1 MQDNQGNE
9 IKLVIGGYE
18 IAGWNNA
25 VADSQ
30 IDTPAENWSLN
41 LFHKNGQPLPEGI
54 SGGSHVQLY
63 FANQLILTSIADRV
77 QEGINRDGYGLEISG
92 RDLVG

>member
-25 VADSQ
+25 VVDNQ

-41 LFHKNGQPLPEGI
+41 LFIKRSAI
-54 SGGSHVQLY
+54 
-63 FANQLILTSIADRV
+63 T
-77 QEGINRDGYGLEISG
+77 
-92 RDLVG
+92 